1 MRVGSLRYERQLRN
15 HGAVVALLELLVVQV
30 PVVHVEVLTTSAY
43 YLIGADRRLSESR
56 LVLPSHPPFRDVDVV
71 VRLVIGSHRRLV
83 VARLD
88 GFHLSELR
96 LVQLQ
101 VLLFDR
107 HLPEVRP
114 VARVD
119 RQMRLERVVL
129 VVAFAP
135 PTRALHAYAFACI
148 KGQSYQKGA

>member
-1 MRVGSLRYERQLRN
+1 M
-15 HGAVVALLELLVVQV
+15 ALLELLVVQV

-43 YLIGADRRLSESR
+43 YLIGADRRLSEGW
-56 LVLPSHPPFRDVDVV
+56 LVLPSNPTFRDVYVV
-71 VRLVIGSHRRLV
+71 VRLVVGSHRRLV

-119 RQMRLERVVL
+119 RQMRLESVVL

-135 PTRALHAYAFACI
+135 PARTLHAYAFACI
-148 KGQSYQKGA
+148 EGQSYQKGA